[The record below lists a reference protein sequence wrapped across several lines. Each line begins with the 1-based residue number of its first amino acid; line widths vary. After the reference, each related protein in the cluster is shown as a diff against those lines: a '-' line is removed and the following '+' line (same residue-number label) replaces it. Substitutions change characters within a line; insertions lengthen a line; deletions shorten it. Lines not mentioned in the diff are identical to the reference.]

1 MGELNTW
8 RSSPTQRVPRWRIG
22 ERLQDMGVRSSGSR
36 GPTGGSSRGRG
47 RGVQAVLLPSR
58 NPSKVRRRSYR
69 AKRGALKPLPL
80 L

>member
-1 MGELNTW
+1 MGELNTG
-8 RSSPTQRVPRWRIG
+8 RPSPTQRVPRWRIG
-22 ERLQDMGVRSSGSR
+22 ERLQDMGVRSSG
-36 GPTGGSSRGRG
+36 G